1 MKIIRDVANNLTVDS
16 QRELK
21 FPYYEKI
28 KNSFYVDDKY
38 CKFILSRKW
47 YLKNISDG
55 DEDISCLYK
64 RQTQICCLYI

>member
-1 MKIIRDVANNLTVDS
+1 MKIIRDVVSNLTVDS

-47 YLKNISDG
+47 YLKK
-55 DEDISCLYK
+55 YK
-64 RQTQICCLYI
+64 RW